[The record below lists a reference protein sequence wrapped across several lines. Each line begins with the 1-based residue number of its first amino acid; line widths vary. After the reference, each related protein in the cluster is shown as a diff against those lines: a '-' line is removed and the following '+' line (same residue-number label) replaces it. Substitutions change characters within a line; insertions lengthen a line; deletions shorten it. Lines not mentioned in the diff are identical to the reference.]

1 MRFVETEQDYRQI
14 LAELSTQMEETK
26 AQLFADFAE
35 AGFTPSA
42 DFDLSNPDDYAQ
54 ARQTLD
60 ELKNNNLSLAQTK
73 IDEIS
78 NPTNN
83 VVKDRRDRIL
93 NMLNALSKDKDE
105 LLNLSEDITP
115 DAAFDERL
123 KSEAANQATAQ
134 KYQEE
139 ADKAF
144 EEQLNSFP
152 APYCAA
158 Y

>member
-1 MRFVETEQDYRQI
+1 M
-14 LAELSTQMEETK
+14 
-26 AQLFADFAE
+26 
-35 AGFTPSA
+35 
-42 DFDLSNPDDYAQ
+42 
-54 ARQTLD
+54 
-60 ELKNNNLSLAQTK
+60 AQTK

-123 KSEAANQATAQ
+123 KSEAANQATTQ